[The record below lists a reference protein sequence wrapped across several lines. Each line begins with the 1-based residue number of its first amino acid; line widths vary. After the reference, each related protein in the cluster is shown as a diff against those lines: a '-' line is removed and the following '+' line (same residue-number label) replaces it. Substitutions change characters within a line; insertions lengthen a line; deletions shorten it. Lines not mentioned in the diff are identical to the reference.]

1 MLRLMRGYPGSGKTT
16 QALQWVAEDE
26 ANRRRVNRDDIRFMT
41 FGRYTDVDEMEITR
55 IERGIVEGHLR
66 KRRDVVIDDTNLKL
80 RNLKNWIQVAYRH
93 AHQVEIVDVDTE
105 SFECKKR
112 NWARENR
119 GERFVPD
126 SVIENMVKRYPLPF
140 PAVALPEVKEPD
152 FKPYKSPYV
161 WGGPVPQA
169 AMIVD
174 LDGTMAIHDGRSPY
188 DYTKVGT
195 DVMNDTVDGVVGDFM
210 SRTDESKPTVIF
222 LSGRP
227 DSCRKD
233 TVHWLERNGW
243 HPDRTD
249 GLARLFMRK
258 AGDDRA
264 DYVVKYEIFDREIRD
279 KYDVRL
285 VLDDRDQVVD
295 MWRAIGLP
303 TWQVNRGDF

>member
-41 FGRYTDVDEMEITR
+41 FGRYTNVDEQEVTR
-55 IERGIVEGHLR
+55 IQRGIVEGHLR
-66 KRRDVVIDDTNLKL
+66 KRRDVVIDDTNLKV
-80 RNLKNWIQVAYRH
+80 RNVKNWIQVAYRH
-93 AHQVEIVDVDTE
+93 AHQVEIIDVDTE
-105 SFECKKR
+105 SWECKKR

-126 SVIENMVKRYPLPF
+126 SVIENMVKRYPLPW
-140 PAVALPEVKEPD
+140 PQVDLPEVKEPA
-152 FKPYKSPYV
+152 FKQVTIREGFGLEP
-161 WGGPVPQA
+161 A
-169 AMIVD
+169 IIVD
-174 LDGTMAIHDGRSPY
+174 LDGTLAIHNGRSPY
-188 DYTKVGT
+188 DYTKVAT
-195 DVMNDTVDGVVGDFM
+195 DLLNEPVNDAVAAFANNTAGD
-210 SRTDESKPTVIF
+210 PVVIF

-233 TVHWLERNGW
+233 TVHWLEQRDFY
-243 HPDRTD
+243 PDRTD
-249 GLARLFMRK
+249 GLTRLFMRK
-258 AGDDRA
+258 AGDNRA

-303 TWQVNRGDF
+303 TFQVARGDF